1 MLSNLYHISKC
12 ICMYI
17 WVNIYLNLVPRAFCL
32 HGGGC
37 ILGTRLHLPY
47 IRLFYLTSAHP
58 LSRIHV
64 LEEYPWRI
72 PASKPEPLRNSSLK
86 NLNFWRI
93 PAWKT
98 WTLEEFQHKKLEPLK
113 NSSLTNMNH
122 WGIPEKPL
130 LSDEGPML
138 ETFNYTIRIGSTP
151 TFLYF
156 HSLYSLPIYHAREW
170 KRRIVLISCKT
181 LTNFI
186 DWISFYY
193 QPAALN

>member
-1 MLSNLYHISKC
+1 MPSNLYHISKMYIYTIYLKC

-47 IRLFYLTSAHP
+47 IRQFYLTSAHL

-64 LEEYPWRI
+64 VEEY
-72 PASKPEPLRNSSLK
+72 PLRNSSLK

-98 WTLEEFQHKKLEPLK
+98 WTLEEFQHKKLEPLR
-113 NSSLTNMNH
+113 NSRLTNMNH
-122 WGIPEKPL
+122 WGIPASKILTREEFQ
-130 LSDEGPML
+130 SDYFGTPKEFQ
-138 ETFNYTIRIGSTP
+138 FNYVGTYEE
-151 TFLYF
+151 FKL
-156 HSLYSLPIYHAREW
+156 
-170 KRRIVLISCKT
+170 
-181 LTNFI
+181 
-186 DWISFYY
+186 D
-193 QPAALN
+193 